1 VSYRASSVHYAQRET
16 FILFN
21 NSEVTGVISSGRR
34 ADLIAQIMELFEFP
48 GTVLSHDEVVRQ
60 LRTNGRTSEADEYE
74 QLAEIL
80 SMASLPQGKRAP
92 LDRILSEKRD
102 AYQYAGLI
110 SQQRDESPILASQV
124 LASQNWA
131 RRYNPIRLTVEHAS
145 LVRETICRQGS
156 DPTLPAIS
164 VRNPEICFIEQDD
177 LQARKKHVNS
187 VESALQQLGVN
198 DIVLIRGLDICEFS
212 FGYTRVS
219 PTPSIREKDLE
230 MPVRLMA
237 FDPVDRNKRPI
248 YVLEQKNEG
257 FYVRLDEAQVVE
269 WLKANLLGHPPY
281 VGSPATLGG
290 AFITEYQDF
299 GPFLEDYK
307 ERSSEASTE
316 RSRPSYIYL
325 LLHTFAHHFAQTLV
339 EYSGLEKGSL
349 GEYIFPADLSF
360 LVYRRGMTQD
370 LGNLSAMWRNYGPT
384 IMEELL
390 ADRKLKCD
398 SGSLCDQ
405 RGGAC
410 PACIMAPEVAC
421 LTGNNLLCRSTLRGG
436 MPPGWDTIKAPLT
449 GYFKGKVA

>member
-1 VSYRASSVHYAQRET
+1 MLPVSYRASSVHYAQRET

-21 NSEVTGVISSGRR
+21 NPEVTGVITSGRR
-34 ADLIAQIMELFEFP
+34 ADLIAQIMEMFEFP
-48 GTVLSHDEVVRQ
+48 GTALSHDEVVRQ
-60 LRTNGRTSEADEYE
+60 LRTNGRVSEADEFE

-80 SMASLPQGKRAP
+80 TMASLPQGKRAP
-92 LDRILSEKRD
+92 LDKILSEKRE
-102 AYQYAGLI
+102 AYQYSGLI
-110 SQQRDESPILASQV
+110 SKQRDDSPILGNQV

-164 VRNPEICFIEQDD
+164 VKNPEICFIEEDD
-177 LQARKKHVNS
+177 LHARQKHTNS

-212 FGYTRVS
+212 FGYSRVS

-237 FDPVDRNKRPI
+237 FNPVDRNKRPI

-257 FYVRLDEAQVVE
+257 FYVRLDEARVVE
-269 WLKANLLGHPPY
+269 WLKANLLGHSPY

-290 AFITEYQDF
+290 AYITEYQDF

-384 IMEELL
+384 ILEEL
-390 ADRKLKCD
+390 AR
-398 SGSLCDQ
+398 
-405 RGGAC
+405 
-410 PACIMAPEVAC
+410 
-421 LTGNNLLCRSTLRGG
+421 RSETQ
-436 MPPGWDTIKAPLT
+436 
-449 GYFKGKVA
+449 V